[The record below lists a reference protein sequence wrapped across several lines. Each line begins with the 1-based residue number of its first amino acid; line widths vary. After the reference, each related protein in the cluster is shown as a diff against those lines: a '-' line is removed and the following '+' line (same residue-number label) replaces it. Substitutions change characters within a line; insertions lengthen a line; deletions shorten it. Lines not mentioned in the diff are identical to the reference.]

1 MRTACKPRSIR
12 HCAGA
17 PQAIPRRPHV
27 RARLGLAYVFCCLLW
42 GSTWL
47 FIKLG
52 LRDLPPLTFA
62 GARMAVAAAVLLP
75 FAARSRLSA
84 LRRRDW
90 VRMGG
95 VGLLQIGTPYAL
107 LFAGQQ
113 WVASGVAAVLFATF
127 PVWLLLLARV
137 LLPGQPLT
145 PAKIAAAILGVAG
158 VAVLEAPAMRQL
170 SMGAQAAVGGA
181 FIVAAAFLVAL
192 ANVLIRRLLAD
203 REPIVLT
210 FVQIAAGAVLLLV
223 LSGALEHGRAAS
235 WTPRAWGAVAYLAV
249 FGTAI
254 PYLALFWLLP
264 RIPVAAIGAIPL
276 LDTTFAVC
284 LATFVLGEPVGSTLV
299 AGGAL
304 VLCGAGLANFAGAA
318 RVETLPESG

>member
-1 MRTACKPRSIR
+1 
-12 HCAGA
+12 
-17 PQAIPRRPHV
+17 V
-27 RARLGLAYVFCCLLW
+27 RVRLAYVFCCLLW

-62 GARMAVAAAVLLP
+62 GARMTLAAAVLLP
-75 FAARSRLSA
+75 FAARTRLSG
-84 LRRRDW
+84 LRPADW

-95 VGLLQIGTPYAL
+95 VGVLQIGTPYAL

-113 WVASGVAAVLFATF
+113 WVASGLAAVLFATF
-127 PVWLLLLARV
+127 PVWLLLLARA

-145 PAKIAAAILGVAG
+145 PAKIAAAILGVVG
-158 VAVLEAPAMRQL
+158 VAVLQAPAMREL
-170 SMGAQAAVGGA
+170 SVGAQAAVGGA
-181 FIVAAAFLVAL
+181 FIVGAAFLVAL
-192 ANVLIRRLLAD
+192 ANVLIRRRLSDQA
-203 REPIVLT
+203 PVVLT
-210 FVQIAAGAVLLLV
+210 FVQVASGAVLLLV
-223 LSGALEHGRAAS
+223 LSVALEHGRTAV

-264 RIPVAAIGAIPL
+264 RIPVTAIGAIPL

-284 LATFVLGEPVGSTLV
+284 LATFVLGEPVGPSLL

-304 VLCGAGLANFAGAA
+304 VLCGAALANFAGAA
-318 RVETLPESG
+318 RLETLPESG

>member
-1 MRTACKPRSIR
+1 MR
-12 HCAGA
+12 
-17 PQAIPRRPHV
+17 V
-27 RARLGLAYVFCCLLW
+27 RLGYVFCCLLW
-42 GSTWL
+42 GSTWV

-62 GARMAVAAAVLLP
+62 GARMVLAALVLLP
-75 FAARSRLSA
+75 FAARTRLST
-84 LRRRDW
+84 LSRDDW
-90 VRMGG
+90 LRMGA

-127 PVWLLLLARV
+127 PVWLLLLARA
-137 LLPGQPLT
+137 LLPAQPLT

-158 VAVLEAPAMRQL
+158 VAVLQAPAMREL
-170 SMGAQAAVGGA
+170 SMGARAAVGGA

-192 ANVLIRRLLAD
+192 ANVLIRRQLSHQ
-203 REPIVLT
+203 EPVVLT
-210 FVQIAAGAVLLLV
+210 FVQVASGAVLLVV
-223 LSGALEHGRAAS
+223 LSAALEHGRAAV
-235 WTPRAWGAVAYLAV
+235 WTPRAFGAVAYLAV

-284 LATFVLGEPVGSTLV
+284 LATFILGEPVGSALLL
-299 AGGAL
+299 GGAL
-304 VLCGAGLANFAGAA
+304 VLCGAALANFAGAA
-318 RVETLPESG
+318 RLETLPESG